1 MLTNGEVHFNKTILD
16 GTCPAGGPTT
26 ASSDDYKHGTVSNH
40 IRRAKHSEA
49 LHTTELQSSGAVLF
63 CVSQAPPCSYATFC
77 FNSCQRK
84 SFTKLISM
92 SLRPASPATMLN
104 SMAASL

>member
-40 IRRAKHSEA
+40 IRRAQHSEA

-63 CVSQAPPCSYATFC
+63 VLARHRRVPTQPSVSTRAKGNPLPS
-77 FNSCQRK
+77 
-84 SFTKLISM
+84 
-92 SLRPASPATMLN
+92 
-104 SMAASL
+104 